1 MRTMLLTASVAAL
14 LAAGPAWA
22 QTSPGG
28 SHPTT
33 APGTVGGPSNA
44 ARAPAAKTPTPNPL
58 QQEDVSKLKGAD
70 VYGTGDK
77 KVGEVETAL
86 MKPDSKTID
95 RLVVKAGGVLGI
107 GGHAV
112 AMPVDEFKWDAD
124 KGVFVVSKSEEDL
137 KSMPEWKAPSST
149 ASTGASPA
157 PASGSSTAPSTP
169 GTGSST
175 K

>member
-1 MRTMLLTASVAAL
+1 MLLTASMAAL
-14 LAAGPAWA
+14 LAAGPVWA
-22 QTSPGG
+22 QTSPGH
-28 SHPTT
+28 SPSTT
-33 APGTVGGPSNA
+33 GPGTVGGPSNA
-44 ARAPAAKTPTPNPL
+44 ARPPAPKTPAPNPL
-58 QQEDVSKLKGAD
+58 QQEDVSKLKGTD
-70 VYGTGDK
+70 VYGADDK
-77 KVGEVETAL
+77 KIGDIETAL

-112 AMPVDEFKWDAD
+112 AMPVDEFRWDAD
-124 KGVFVVSKSEEDL
+124 KGAFRVSKSEEDL

-149 ASTGASPA
+149 ASAGSGST